1 MQYRWEQSIVQKG
14 HPALSTK
21 AVDVDISDIT
31 RPELQSMLT
40 DMRVL
45 LAREYDGVALAA
57 PQVGAAIRLFVVS
70 PRAFRKLHPLEPLVY
85 INPTITKRSKQTKT
99 MEEGCL
105 SVRGWYGKTIRNT
118 SVTVTAYNE
127 RGQRFTREA
136 TGLLAHIFQH
146 EIDHLDGI
154 LFDDHAVDIE
164 KIEVPGK

>member
-1 MQYRWEQSIVQKG
+1 MHYEQSIVQKG
-14 HPALSTK
+14 HKALSSK
-21 AVDVDISDIT
+21 ATEVALSDIPT
-31 RPELQSMLT
+31 PEFQEMLAI
-40 DMRVL
+40 MHRL
-45 LAREYDGVALAA
+45 LKNEYDGVALAA
-57 PQVGAAIRLFVVS
+57 PQIGASLRLFVVA

-105 SVRGWYGKTIRNT
+105 SVRGLYGKTVRHV

-127 RGQRFTREA
+127 RGQKFTRDG

-154 LFDDHAVDIE
+154 LFCDHAVDIE
-164 KIEVPGK
+164 EIEIPKK